1 MNFSIIL
8 RFYSGIR
15 IHIQS
20 ARTPAVDNVRE
31 ERALEIISKNDTT
44 LSLMTFH
51 LSFPLSHSPPI
62 ICLSFFLIHFFFFL
76 LLCLLSLLQSLH
88 PNSLSLCSSF
98 YFHKLLPLPF
108 SPALLILLILLS
120 FSSLRLQLL
129 LLLFHAFLFLLLLH
143 LFLVQIIVSS
153 RRS

>member
-1 MNFSIIL
+1 M
-8 RFYSGIR
+8 
-15 IHIQS
+15 
-20 ARTPAVDNVRE
+20 RE

-62 ICLSFFLIHFFFFL
+62 ICLSFFITQFFL
-76 LLCLLSLLQSLH
+76 VLVLCLLSLLQSLH

-98 YFHKLLPLPF
+98 CFHKLLPLPF

-120 FSSLRLQLL
+120 FSSLRLQLFL
-129 LLLFHAFLFLLLLH
+129 FLFHAFLFLLLLH
-143 LFLVQIIVSS
+143 LLFLFLVQIIVSS
-153 RRS
+153 RRI